1 MVDIHETPAVP
12 PMDPG
17 GDERVGYF
25 IAGALLVFLGWVL
38 GVVLNLLLHAEAGAG
53 GMSFGWVRISSTLG
67 DYAWAVVG
75 LGLFTGAVGVVLLAL
90 GRASPKGP
98 LVLPGYNY

>member
-1 MVDIHETPAVP
+1 
-12 PMDPG
+12 MDPG

-25 IAGALLVFLGWVL
+25 LAGALLIFLGWVL
-38 GVVLNLLLHAEAGAG
+38 GVVLNLLLHAEAGTG
-53 GMSFGWVRISSTLG
+53 GVTVGWIRITSTVG

-98 LVLPGYNY
+98 FVLPGYDY